1 MALPSGQTV
10 VIKRAETEFGMLCGE
25 LVADLERYRPA
36 LPPQA
41 SEDQILTQLRQRVE
55 VRLAELYREFR
66 VDESDADLS
75 QDSQFAIYRREVEAV
90 LLPRYARLAQTQN
103 QLEQAPRRAWQGR
116 DLYNRLSYALGLFL
130 LGVFIVWAPF
140 IPIWEKWIPFALAAL
155 APLLSPFLPDLHGA
169 WLNQKHQVALF
180 GLAEDLDKLGRSLP
194 LPQVSESS
202 DGKRLLAAQGA
213 AAAATAPRESS

>member
-36 LPPQA
+36 LPLEA
-41 SEDQILTQLRQRVE
+41 SEDQILNQLRQRVE

-90 LLPRYARLAQTQN
+90 LLPRYARIAQTQN
-103 QLEQAPRRAWQGR
+103 QLEQAP
-116 DLYNRLSYALGLFL
+116 
-130 LGVFIVWAPF
+130 
-140 IPIWEKWIPFALAAL
+140 
-155 APLLSPFLPDLHGA
+155 H
-169 WLNQKHQVALF
+169 H
-180 GLAEDLDKLGRSLP
+180 
-194 LPQVSESS
+194 
-202 DGKRLLAAQGA
+202 
-213 AAAATAPRESS
+213 T